1 MKIEDL
7 PYKVLISILEEVE
20 ERVENGEIDMET
32 PFDSV
37 NINELDNLME
47 YFGVKNMDVLDYSY
61 ILSLYKLN
69 PNFRDLPLE
78 KPQLKNY
85 KVRHFENVR
94 EWKTYYFDNEVTS
107 YLPIT
112 KREIYSLEESDLFVY
127 YEGGVVDESVDESE
141 ITDSGIDFIK
151 QIN

>member
-32 PFDSV
+32 PFDRY

-69 PNFRDLPLE
+69 PNFRDVPLE

>member
-1 MKIEDL
+1 MRIEDL

-32 PFDSV
+32 PFDSD
-37 NINELDNLME
+37 NLEELDSLME
-47 YFGVKNMDVLDYSY
+47 YFGVKNMDVSDYSY

-69 PNFRDLPLE
+69 PNFRDVPLE

-112 KREIYSLEESDLFVY
+112 NQEIYSLEESDLFIY
-127 YEGGVVDESVDESE
+127 HEGSVVNQDVDDSE
-141 ITDSGIDFIK
+141 VTDTGIEFIK

>member
-1 MKIEDL
+1 MRIEDL

-32 PFDSV
+32 PFDSN
-37 NINELDNLME
+37 NINELDSLME
-47 YFGVKNMDVLDYSY
+47 YFGFKNMDVSDYSY

-78 KPQLKNY
+78 KPQLKKYN
-85 KVRHFENVR
+85 VRYAETVR
-94 EWKTYYFDNEVTS
+94 EWKTYYFDNEVES

-112 KREIYSLEESDLFVY
+112 KQEIYSLEESDMFFY
-127 YEGGVVDESVDESE
+127 YEGNVVHESVDESE
-141 ITDSGIDFIK
+141 VTDTGIEFIK

>member
-1 MKIEDL
+1 MRIEDL

-32 PFDSV
+32 PFDSD
-37 NINELDNLME
+37 NLEELDSLME
-47 YFGVKNMDVLDYSY
+47 YFGVKNMDVSDYSY
-61 ILSLYKLN
+61 ILSLYELN
-69 PNFRDLPLE
+69 PNFRDVPLE
-78 KPQLKNY
+78 KPQLKTY
-85 KVRHFENVR
+85 KVRYFENVR

-112 KREIYSLEESDLFVY
+112 NQEIYSLEESDLFIY
-127 YEGGVVDESVDESE
+127 HEGSVVNQDVDDSE
-141 ITDSGIDFIK
+141 VTDTGIEFIK

>member
-1 MKIEDL
+1 MRIEDL

-32 PFDSV
+32 PFDRY

-69 PNFRDLPLE
+69 PNFRDVPLE

>member
-20 ERVENGEIDMET
+20 ERVENGEIDMDT
-32 PFDSV
+32 PFDSY

-47 YFGVKNMDVLDYSY
+47 YFGVKNMDVSDYSY

-85 KVRHFENVR
+85 NVRHYEHVR

-112 KREIYSLEESDLFVY
+112 KREIYSLEESDLFIY

>member
-1 MKIEDL
+1 MRIEDL

-20 ERVENGEIDMET
+20 ERVENGEIDMGT
-32 PFDSV
+32 PFDRY

-69 PNFRDLPLE
+69 PNFRDVPLE

-112 KREIYSLEESDLFVY
+112 KREIYSLEESDMFFY
-127 YEGGVVDESVDESE
+127 YEGGIVDESVDESE
-141 ITDSGIDFIK
+141 ITDNGIEFIK

>member
-20 ERVENGEIDMET
+20 ERVENGEIDMDT
-32 PFDSV
+32 PFDSD

-47 YFGVKNMDVLDYSY
+47 YFGVKNMDVSDYSY

-85 KVRHFENVR
+85 KVRYFENVR

-112 KREIYSLEESDLFVY
+112 NQEIYSLEESDMFFY
-127 YEGGVVDESVDESE
+127 YEGNVVDKNVDESE
-141 ITDSGIDFIK
+141 ITDTGIEFIK

>member
-1 MKIEDL
+1 MRIEDL

-20 ERVENGEIDMET
+20 ERVENGEIDMGT
-32 PFDSV
+32 PFDRY

-69 PNFRDLPLE
+69 PNFRDVPLE

>member
-20 ERVENGEIDMET
+20 ERVENGEIDMDT
-32 PFDSV
+32 PFDSY
-37 NINELDNLME
+37 NLKELDSLME
-47 YFGVKNMDVLDYSY
+47 YFGVKNMDVSDYSY

-69 PNFRDLPLE
+69 PNFRDVPLE
-78 KPQLKNY
+78 KPQLKTY

-94 EWKTYYFDNEVTS
+94 EWKTYYFDNEVSS

-112 KREIYSLEESDLFVY
+112 KQEIYSLEESDMFFY
-127 YEGGVVDESVDESE
+127 YEGGIVDESVDESE
-141 ITDSGIDFIK
+141 ITDNGIEFIK

>member
-20 ERVENGEIDMET
+20 ERVENGEIDMDT
-32 PFDSV
+32 PFDSD

-47 YFGVKNMDVLDYSY
+47 YFGVKNMDVSDYSY

-112 KREIYSLEESDLFVY
+112 KREIYSLEESDLFIY
-127 YEGGVVDESVDESE
+127 YEGSVVNQDVDESE
-141 ITDSGIDFIK
+141 VTDTGIEFIK

>member
-1 MKIEDL
+1 MRIEDL

-20 ERVENGEIDMET
+20 ERVANGEIDMET
-32 PFDSV
+32 PFDRY

-47 YFGVKNMDVLDYSY
+47 YFGVKNMDVSDYSY

-69 PNFRDLPLE
+69 PNFREVPLE

-85 KVRHFENVR
+85 KVRHLENVR

-112 KREIYSLEESDLFVY
+112 KREIYSLEESDMFFY

-141 ITDSGIDFIK
+141 ITDTGIDFIK

>member
-32 PFDSV
+32 PFDSN
-37 NINELDNLME
+37 NINELDSLME
-47 YFGVKNMDVLDYSY
+47 YFGFKNMDVSDYSY

-78 KPQLKNY
+78 KPQLKKYN
-85 KVRHFENVR
+85 VRYAETVR

-112 KREIYSLEESDLFVY
+112 NQEIYSLEESDMFFY
-127 YEGGVVDESVDESE
+127 YEGNVVHESVDESE
-141 ITDSGIDFIK
+141 ITDTGIEFIK

>member
-1 MKIEDL
+1 MKIKDL

-69 PNFRDLPLE
+69 PNFRDVPLE

>member
-32 PFDSV
+32 PFDSN
-37 NINELDNLME
+37 NINELDSLME
-47 YFGVKNMDVLDYSY
+47 YFGFKNMDVSDYSY

-78 KPQLKNY
+78 KPQLKKYN
-85 KVRHFENVR
+85 VRYAETVR
-94 EWKTYYFDNEVTS
+94 EWKTYYFDNEVES

-112 KREIYSLEESDLFVY
+112 KQEIYSLEESDMFFY
-127 YEGGVVDESVDESE
+127 YEGNVVHESVDESE
-141 ITDSGIDFIK
+141 ITDTGIEFIK

>member
-47 YFGVKNMDVLDYSY
+47 YFGVKNMDVSDYSY

-94 EWKTYYFDNEVTS
+94 EYKTYYFDNEVTS

-141 ITDSGIDFIK
+141 ITDTGIDFIK